1 MYAVIR
7 TGGKQY
13 RVAANDVLDVEK
25 IPGEAGETIQFNDV
39 LLVGGKGEAQIG
51 TPLVEGASVA
61 AELVEHHRGEKVIIF
76 KKRRRQNSRRRNG
89 HRQYLTTVRITEIL
103 TDGAKAKGAKAKP
116 VASKAETAPDV
127 KAEAAPETKAEA
139 KPAKTAKPKAEKAAD
154 AGEGEKATKAKAP
167 KKSSKSAE

>member
-1 MYAVIR
+1 MYAVIK

-13 RVAANDVLDVEK
+13 KVAANDVLDVEK
-25 IPGEAGETIQFNDV
+25 LPGEAGETIQFNEV
-39 LLVGGKGEAQIG
+39 LLVGGEGEAQIG

-61 AELVEHHRGEKVIIF
+61 AELVEQHRGEKVIIF
-76 KKRRRQNSRRRNG
+76 KKRRRHNSRRRNG

-116 VASKAETAPDV
+116 

-139 KPAKTAKPKAEKAAD
+139 KTAKPKAEKAAANSEGASKTD
-154 AGEGEKATKAKAP
+154 NGEKAPKAKAP
-167 KKSSKSAE
+167 KKSTKSAE

>member
-25 IPGEAGETIQFNDV
+25 IPGEAGETIQFDDV

-76 KKRRRQNSRRRNG
+76 KKRRRHNSRRRNG

-116 VASKAETAPDV
+116 AEAKPKAET
-127 KAEAAPETKAEA
+127 EAAPETTAEA
-139 KPAKTAKPKAEKAAD
+139 NPAKTAKPKAEQTADKA
-154 AGEGEKATKAKAP
+154 EKAPKAKAP
-167 KKSSKSAE
+167 KKSTKSAE

>member
-13 RVAANDVLDVEK
+13 RVAANDVLDIEK
-25 IPGEAGETIQFNDV
+25 IPGEAGETIQFDDV
-39 LLVGGKGEAQIG
+39 LLIGGKGEAQIG

-76 KKRRRQNSRRRNG
+76 KKRRRHNSRRRNG

-103 TDGAKAKGAKAKP
+103 TGGAKAKGVKAKP
-116 VASKAETAPDV
+116 AAAKAEAAPDAKAET
-127 KAEAAPETKAEA
+127 APETKAEA
-139 KPAKTAKPKAEKAAD
+139 KPTKQAKPKAEKAA
-154 AGEGEKATKAKAP
+154 AKGESAP
-167 KKSSKSAE
+167 KKSTKSAE